1 MSGSCGNRAACACV
15 YMRHWCAS
23 TACRVRYVVELH
35 GVCCDP
41 SGAVSASCTLVRVVG
56 AAEACGSSS
65 RVGQREFMLKERCLG
80 YKNTLYSSLYKRSR
94 EIHKTACVRYCVWAQ
109 LLSQLLFIFFF
120 LCLLCEVERPNASQS
135 RRSIP
140 ARADG
145 RARADDRSQQEPMVD
160 PKATVD
166 PNTSLTRTL
175 WPSSTASSSAISRNG
190 NKSPSPAVASSP
202 SATLADHLAKDGRS
216 LCWHHRSFAK
226 DDADARKIGKS
237 SGKPDRRHAH
247 PGPHRAVR
255 LRGLAFRV
263 GVQRRV
269 HPEDVQAP
277 LAAAPAHE
285 LLPPARLQQH
295 AVGALAG
302 APQRVA
308 DDGRGA

>member
-1 MSGSCGNRAACACV
+1 M
-15 YMRHWCAS
+15 
-23 TACRVRYVVELH
+23 
-35 GVCCDP
+35 
-41 SGAVSASCTLVRVVG
+41 
-56 AAEACGSSS
+56 SSS
-65 RVGQREFMLKERCLG
+65 
-80 YKNTLYSSLYKRSR
+80 KRWTSAELPGR
-94 EIHKTACVRYCVWAQ
+94 TPLTPVLR
-109 LLSQLLFIFFF
+109 S
-120 LCLLCEVERPNASQS
+120 P
-135 RRSIP
+135 RRSVS
-140 ARADG
+140 
-145 RARADDRSQQEPMVD
+145 RSD
-160 PKATVD
+160 LA
-166 PNTSLTRTL
+166 SLTRTL
-175 WPSSTASSSAISRNG
+175 WPSSSAISRNG